1 MQIYIIFHKYIFDE
15 CYKGISKSNLNKYF
29 TFIAV
34 NKKIKKYYT
43 PDKYKVIKEWNL
55 PHYRNEFQELGYNEN
70 SAIYH
75 VYANNLHKP
84 YNYVGFFQYDM
95 IFNNDVLQNILTRIS
110 QPSPVYFHIGLN
122 DYTYCTLTTWNE
134 SATADYIVNDYET
147 FFFTKFNKDARY
159 PLWNSYIIPINMY
172 EKIMSWVIQLIPKMY
187 PWCIE
192 SPNKEH
198 FGHIG
203 GIYERVMAFAIG
215 QEQIEEI
222 LLPIKH
228 DHRLKNK
235 SY

>member
-1 MQIYIIFHKYIFDE
+1 
-15 CYKGISKSNLNKYF
+15 
-29 TFIAV
+29 
-34 NKKIKKYYT
+34 
-43 PDKYKVIKEWNL
+43 
-55 PHYRNEFQELGYNEN
+55 
-70 SAIYH
+70 
-75 VYANNLHKP
+75 
-84 YNYVGFFQYDM
+84 M